1 MLSKIRLRLRLNKNS
16 SFTIFVLGVFV
27 YLFTS
32 FVVEDNNIKILRPI
46 LDSEVWE
53 NVSNWTGVI
62 CAFCY
67 AVVAY
72 LVPMHNTNKVK
83 CNIEQLKNVTFL
95 STAIFVISIMIYL
108 TSMLVPP
115 LLQAIIL
122 LSVIFLL
129 DKLTLCVTY
138 SIENP
143 SQGNVSS
150 LNYQESTRYSR
161 RSSRV
166 NKSRRN

>member
-1 MLSKIRLRLRLNKNS
+1 MRIMDMLSKIRLRLNKNS

-46 LDSEVWE
+46 LNSEVWE

-83 CNIEQLKNVTFL
+83 CNIEQLKNVAFL

-115 LLQAIIL
+115 LLQAVIL
-122 LSVIFLL
+122 FSISFLI
-129 DKLTLCVTY
+129 DKLALCVTE
-138 SIENP
+138 SIEKT
-143 SQGNVSS
+143 SRGTACSS
-150 LNYQESTRYSR
+150 NY
-161 RSSRV
+161 
-166 NKSRRN
+166 